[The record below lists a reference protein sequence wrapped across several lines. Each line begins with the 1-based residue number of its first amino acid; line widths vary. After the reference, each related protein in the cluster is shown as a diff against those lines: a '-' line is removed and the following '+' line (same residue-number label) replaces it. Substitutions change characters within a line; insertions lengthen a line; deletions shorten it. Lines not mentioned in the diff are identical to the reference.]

1 MPVMNQQLLRVLS
14 DDFTPVRDLTGRLLG
29 VIPKVADTAEAV
41 FGSNGTVYELRVAA
55 QVCVCVNAE
64 DQLQHPSYIDG
75 FIPVDERELLPQSAS
90 SLPPGE
96 DPDLARP
103 V

>member
-1 MPVMNQQLLRVLS
+1 MPILNQQLLRVLS

-29 VIPKVADTAEAV
+29 VIPKVAETAEAV
-41 FGSNGTVYELRVAA
+41 FGSNGTVYELRIAA
-55 QVCVCVNAE
+55 QVCVCVNA
-64 DQLQHPSYIDG
+64 DDALQHPSYIDG
-75 FIPVDERELLPQSAS
+75 FISVDERELMPQSS
-90 SLPPGE
+90 TLPPGE